1 MKASIIGSGSWGTAL
16 GELLIENGHDCLIYG
31 RDQKQVDDI
40 NVNHRNSRY
49 FPPDVS
55 FDKTLQATTDLKKA
69 LDDRDVIV
77 ISVPSEAIRPVLNQ
91 IQPLLKNKP
100 IFVNTAKGF
109 DVTTD
114 KRLSEVYREIIGKKM
129 NALVSLI
136 GPSLSVEVARRQ
148 LTCICA
154 VSLDHEAAAAIAQNF
169 SNHYFRVYT
178 SSDEIGAEIGVAM
191 KNPIAICSGILK
203 GLGYGDNARAALMTR
218 GLHEM
223 VHFGVHFGGRPE
235 TYLGLTGLGDL
246 DVTTSSLESR
256 NFRAGLE
263 IGKVDGMQTF
273 DEQFDGV
280 TVEGVL
286 ATKLIHDIAEK
297 NHLEVPIID
306 ALYSV
311 LYEKAKPSQMALSLM
326 NRPLKGEN
334 D

>member
-1 MKASIIGSGSWGTAL
+1 MKVSIVGSGSWGTAL

-49 FPPDVS
+49 FPSDVI
-55 FDKTLQATTDLKKA
+55 FDKTIQATNDLKKA
-69 LDDRDVIV
+69 LLGRDIIV
-77 ISVPSEAIRPVLNQ
+77 ISVPSEAIRSVLEE
-91 IQPLLKNKP
+91 IVPLIKGKP

-109 DVTTD
+109 DTKTD
-114 KRLSEVYREIIGKKM
+114 KRLSEVYREVLGKKM
-129 NALVSLI
+129 GSLVSLI
-136 GPSLSVEVARRQ
+136 GPSLSIEVARRQ

-154 VSLDHEAAAAIAQNF
+154 VSIDLAAAQTVAQVF

-223 VHFGVHFGGRPE
+223 VNFGVHFGGRLE

-273 DEQFDGV
+273 EEQFAGV
-280 TVEGVL
+280 TIEGVS
-286 ATKLIHDIAEK
+286 ATKLIHDIAKK
-297 NHLEVPIID
+297 NHLDVPIID
-306 ALYSV
+306 ALYGV
-311 LYEKAKPSQMALSLM
+311 LFEKAKPSQMALSLM